1 MGRIPETVI
10 QDILEKTSYLAVY
23 QEKVRLAKKGNK
35 WWGLCPFHGEKTPS
49 FSVDAERGLYYCF
62 GCQKGGSLI
71 DFLMET
77 DKLSFVEAV
86 EELAERANVQIP
98 KGDYVSD
105 KEETERAELY
115 VLYEKLANAF
125 NWVLRNHESGA
136 VALGILRKRGIPENL
151 IDGFRLGYAP
161 ADHAW
166 LYRFLAGKGFSPEF
180 LARTGLFSARN
191 KRYPL
196 FCDRIMFPIAD
207 QRGRVIAFGGRLIRG
222 DGPKYINS
230 PDTPIFHKQENLF
243 ALDKALPA
251 IKEQN
256 SALICE
262 GYMDALS
269 FHAAGVA
276 SAVAPLGT
284 AFTTRQAALLRR
296 RAERVRLCF
305 DSDSAGKKAAERA
318 CSVAVGAGL
327 EADVVLMSEG
337 KDASEILENFG
348 AGTLKKVPECAINS
362 GDFLIRRAEELF
374 DIGSMD
380 GKSKASMFFYP
391 YLDALDSEVRRNA
404 FLEIVGRRMG
414 ISAESLIADYR
425 KAKAVGGTQ
434 GQAPVRRPER
444 GGIRETATSA
454 RMGEAGARTADLSF
468 MTAVV
473 LRPESFPR
481 VKASIGV
488 DDLDDTRAQ
497 DLFLALEEASTRD
510 AKETTSILS
519 ATNDDAAK
527 RYVLAVA
534 ASGELDQGIEKV
546 VDDGLR
552 TVMARTLERRRTRLI
567 AEIGRVSQGGASPVM
582 PEAASA
588 ENLESVKDLLK
599 KKMQLDV
606 EIARL
611 KGEVDE

>member
-10 QDILEKTSYLAVY
+10 QDILEKTSYLAIY

-49 FSVDAERGLYYCF
+49 FSVDAERGLFYCF

-115 VLYEKLANAF
+115 ALYEKLANAF

-136 VALGILRKRGIPENL
+136 VALGILRKRGIPDSL

-161 ADHAW
+161 ADHSW
-166 LYRFLAGKGFSPEF
+166 LYRFLVGKGFSPEF

-191 KRYPL
+191 TRYPL

-207 QRGRVIAFGGRLIRG
+207 QRGRVIAFGGRLIHG

-230 PDTPIFHKQENLF
+230 PDTSIFHKQENLF

-251 IKEQN
+251 IKERN

-276 SAVAPLGT
+276 NAVAPLGT

-296 RAERVRLCF
+296 RSEKVQLCF

-327 EADVVLMSEG
+327 EADVVLMTAG

-348 AGTLKKVPECAINS
+348 AETLKKVPECAINS

-380 GKSKASMFFYP
+380 GKSKASTFFYP

-404 FLEIVGRRMG
+404 LLEMVGRRIG
-414 ISAESLIADYR
+414 VNAESLIADYR
-425 KAKAVGGTQ
+425 KAKTLGAAQ
-434 GQAPVRRPER
+434 GQAPAQGR
-444 GGIRETATSA
+444 IKSIAASA
-454 RMGEAGARTADLSF
+454 RMGEAGARTADLFF

-473 LRPESFPR
+473 LFPESFAR
-481 VKASIGV
+481 VKASISV

-497 DLFLALEEASTRD
+497 DLFLALEEASAHD

-546 VDDGLR
+546 VGDGLR
-552 TVMARTLERRRTRLI
+552 AVRARTLERRRTRLI
-567 AEIGRVSQGGASPVM
+567 AEISRVSQGGASSVM
-582 PEAASA
+582 PEASSA
-588 ENLESVKDLLK
+588 ENQESVKDLLK

>member
-23 QEKVRLAKKGNK
+23 QEKVRLTKKGNK

-86 EELAERANVQIP
+86 EELAERANVPIP
-98 KGDYVSD
+98 KGDYASD
-105 KEETERAELY
+105 KEETERAGLY

-125 NWVLRNHESGA
+125 NWVLRNHDSGA
-136 VALGILRKRGIPENL
+136 VALGILRKRGIPESL

-166 LYRFLAGKGFSPEF
+166 LYRFLAGKGFSPDF

-191 KRYPL
+191 ARYPL

-207 QRGRVIAFGGRLIRG
+207 QRGRVIAFGGRLIHG

-269 FHAAGVA
+269 FHAAGIA
-276 SAVAPLGT
+276 NAVAPLGT

-305 DSDSAGKKAAERA
+305 DSDPAGKKAAERA
-318 CSVAVGAGL
+318 CSVAAGAGL

-348 AGTLKKVPECAINS
+348 GETLKKVPECAINS

-380 GKSKASMFFYP
+380 GKSKAAVFFYP

-414 ISAESLIADYR
+414 ISAGSLIADYR
-425 KAKAVGGTQ
+425 KAKALGGAQVQ
-434 GQAPVRRPER
+434 GRSKEGAAS
-444 GGIRETATSA
+444 G
-454 RMGEAGARTADLSF
+454 RMGEAGARTADLFF
-468 MTAVV
+468 MTAVI
-473 LRPESFPR
+473 LYPESFPR
-481 VKASIGV
+481 VKASISV

-510 AKETTSILS
+510 AKETSSILS

-546 VDDGLR
+546 VGDGLR

-567 AEIGRVSQGGASPVM
+567 AEIGRVSQGGVSSVI